1 MKKIFSLVVMMFI
14 ALTFVLTGCSPKGL
28 EDNPDTKAN
37 VVSNG
42 GMTVVKGDYLYYV
55 NGYQDR
61 TLLTSGDND
70 EGEIERSGIYR
81 TKLNNAEISK
91 DKDGFL
97 TKTEQVVS
105 KVVGFDNGGF
115 YILGDYIYYGT
126 PYMKLSS
133 DGKLQSDRVEF
144 HRINID
150 GTDDEKFY
158 VTDKAETNLEWTMY
172 FIGNTPYLVTYC
184 DSKIITVN
192 ASTGKVVASIEN
204 STSHAFYYEEDFN
217 MNGSRDSEMLKY
229 VYYTRAISADDNA
242 SSDFKGN
249 VVCRLNVA
257 TGETE
262 VVNSASKDYTY
273 TIKGVEKDRVYYTKQ
288 NSTISGLSLLYKK
301 DIYNSWANA
310 NEVKLTNVE
319 YTNYYFCNYGM
330 STVIASDGTTTRLVT
345 ENKSTQ
351 ILSSAPTI
359 ASVNGGYAYLIENNQ
374 LYRID
379 LNAEPTNG
387 DITKA
392 PVTSAT
398 STNIIT
404 DARFVDFDNQR
415 IYVYTGYTAESDA
428 STNYYLNYVSD
439 MTLEQRFVGKFE
451 CNELPAKP
459 EADKTEDEENA
470 DEKQEEKPWID

>member
-1 MKKIFSLVVMMFI
+1 MKKIFSLIVMMFI

-28 EDNPDTKAN
+28 EDNPETNAN

-61 TLLTSGDND
+61 TTLTSKDND
-70 EGEIERSGIYR
+70 EGDIERSGIYR
-81 TKLNNAEISK
+81 TKLNNAEIDK

-105 KVVGFDNGGF
+105 KIVGFDNGGF

-144 HRINID
+144 HKININ
-150 GTDDEKFY
+150 GTDDESFF
-158 VTDKAETNLEWTMY
+158 VTNKAEEKLEWTMY
-172 FIGNTPYLVTYC
+172 YINNTPYLVTYN
-184 DSKIITVN
+184 DSKIVSVN
-192 ASTGKVVASIEN
+192 ANTGDVVATIEN
-204 STSHAFYYEEDFN
+204 STSHAFYYEDDFN
-217 MNGSRDSEMLKY
+217 MNGSRDNEMLNY
-229 VYYTRAISADDNA
+229 IYYTRAITAEDNA

-262 VVNSASKDYTY
+262 VVNTASKEFTY
-273 TIKGVEKDRVYYTKQ
+273 VIKGVEKDRVYYTKQ
-288 NSTISGLSLLYKK
+288 NATYQGLELLYKR

-310 NEVKLTNVE
+310 NEIKLTNVA

-330 STVIASDGTTTRLVT
+330 STVIASDGATTQLVT
-345 ENKSTQ
+345 ESKSTK
-351 ILSSAPTI
+351 ILSSAPAI
-359 ASVNGGYAYLIENNQ
+359 VSVNGGYAYFIENNQ

-379 LNAEPTNG
+379 LNAEPVNG
-387 DITKA
+387 EITKE
-392 PVTSAT
+392 PVTGT
-398 STNIIT
+398 TTTNLIT
-404 DARFVDFDNQR
+404 DGRFVDFDNQR
-415 IYVYTGYTAESDA
+415 IYVYTQYTAESDA

-439 MTLEQRFVGKFE
+439 LTLEQRFVGKFVE
-451 CNELPAKP
+451 DELPAKP
-459 EADKTEDEENA
+459 EVEENEEDDEEE
-470 DEKQEEKPWID
+470 EKEEKPWID